1 MKEKGQ
7 DFLTAFREARR
18 GLSRSN
24 PDSHVKVY
32 EYNRLVRK
40 EWRQVGD

>member
-1 MKEKGQ
+1 MKEKRQ

-24 PDSHVKVY
+24 PDSRVKVC
-32 EYNRLVRK
+32 EYKSKKGV
-40 EWRQVGD
+40 EAGG